1 MSENIEKKEVT
12 EVTEKKKDKKE
23 IIRAIKFAIVSMSAG
38 IVELGTFTLMNEFT
52 GLKYWPCYL
61 TALIASVVWCYTVN
75 RRYTFKSGKPIPV
88 VLAYAAAFYAVFTP
102 ATTVLGNY
110 LAETLLWNEYLVT
123 IINMTIN
130 LVTEYLYD
138 TYVVYRNNMDN
149 NSIAEKE
156 KQKVAE
162 KVEEK

>member
-1 MSENIEKKEVT
+1 MNEQVEKKE
-12 EVTEKKKDKKE
+12 KKSMKE
-23 IIRAIKFAIVSMSAG
+23 TVRAVKFAIVSMSAG
-38 IVELGTFTLMNEFT
+38 IVELGAFTLMNEFT

-61 TALIASVVWCYTVN
+61 TALAASVIWCYTVN

-102 ATTVLGNY
+102 ATTLLGNY
-110 LAETLLWNEYLVT
+110 LAETLMWNEYLVT

-130 LVTEYLYD
+130 LTTEYLYD
-138 TYVVYRNNMDN
+138 TFVVYRNNMDN

-156 KQKVAE
+156 RQKEVE
-162 KVEEK
+162 KAAQEK

>member
-1 MSENIEKKEVT
+1 MSEQVEKKE
-12 EVTEKKKDKKE
+12 KKSMKE
-23 IIRAIKFAIVSMSAG
+23 TIRAVKFAIVSMSAG
-38 IVELGTFTLMNEFT
+38 IVELGVFTLMNEFT

-61 TALIASVVWCYTVN
+61 TALAASVIWCYTVN

-102 ATTVLGNY
+102 ATTLLGNY
-110 LAETLLWNEYLVT
+110 LAETLMWNEYLVT

-130 LVTEYLYD
+130 LTTEYLYD
-138 TYVVYRNNMDN
+138 TFVVYRNNMDN

-156 KQKVAE
+156 RQKEAE
-162 KVEEK
+162 KAAQEK